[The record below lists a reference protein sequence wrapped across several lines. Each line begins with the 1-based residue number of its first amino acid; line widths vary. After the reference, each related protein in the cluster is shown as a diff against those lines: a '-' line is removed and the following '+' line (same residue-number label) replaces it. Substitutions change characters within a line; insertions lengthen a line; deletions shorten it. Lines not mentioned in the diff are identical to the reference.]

1 MLKIKKYEKR
11 EVTGELISIIISVS
25 NTGSYLRQCLDS
37 LLNQTYIS
45 FEVIIVDNGSTD
57 SSASI
62 CQEYIE
68 KDNRFKY
75 FKKEQ
80 DNISSSYNLGIEA
93 SKGTYIT
100 FIKSDDWVDSDY
112 LERLYTTMIEEKVDI
127 VVSTYKTFNTNIGL
141 LEYHAYQK
149 DCTES
154 VFNKKELLL
163 ALPSLDRDS
172 SFSYAF
178 GKLVSRIALGKIR
191 FNESTKLGEDME
203 FWYKLYLVSEK
214 VFYLNRDTYTHR
226 KYSDELD
233 YIDSEMIYSDIQQ
246 RLQFIS
252 ILSARSID
260 VKDYIENLISHLNY
274 RIVSLEGNLSTS
286 KDMRWLKETLFLLL
300 GE

>member
-11 EVTGELISIIISVS
+11 EVIGELISVIISVS
-25 NTGSYLRQCLDS
+25 STGSYLRQCLDS

-75 FKKEQ
+75 LKKEQ
-80 DNISSSYNLGIEA
+80 DNISSSYNLGIEV
-93 SKGTYIT
+93 SLGSYVT

-112 LERLYTTMIEEKVDI
+112 LERLYTTMIDKKADI
-127 VVSTYKTFNTNIGL
+127 VVSTYKTFNMNTGL
-141 LEYHAYQK
+141 FEYHAYQK

-154 VFNKKELLL
+154 IFNKKELLL
-163 ALPSLDRDS
+163 ALPILDRDS
-172 SFSYAF
+172 SFSCAF
-178 GKLVSRIALGKIR
+178 GKLVSRITLGKIR

-203 FWYKLYLVSEK
+203 FWYKIYLVSEK